1 MFLIFDTETTGL
13 PANYNAP
20 HSDLNNWPRMVQ
32 LAWQIHDETGA
43 FISAKNYIVKPE
55 GYEIPFESTQTHG
68 ITTEQALEKGSD
80 LTTVLEEFNKDLQTV
95 SHVVAHNFSFDLAIV
110 SAEHIRTQS
119 KNILKDKIAIDT
131 KDAAT
136 DFCQLPGGRYGQF
149 KWPKLHELH
158 TKLFEE
164 DFIEAHN
171 ASGDVNATARCFF
184 ELIRIGVIT
193 KETLNTDSSF
203 ITKFTKA
210 NPEKIQAAEIIIESN
225 FDINDTD
232 EPIIEETIP
241 EEHTETENV
250 SVDSYVHLHVHTQYS
265 ILDGAAAISD
275 IVTKASE
282 DNMPALAITDHG
294 SMFGVK
300 EFHQAC
306 TQKGIKPI
314 IGCETYIVDDLE
326 TKKDK
331 SNYHL
336 ILLAKNYTGYKNL
349 LRLISEAH
357 LNGMYYK
364 PRIDKKLLETYKEGL
379 IVLSACLGGE
389 VAKKMVKE
397 GVTEAEKTIEW
408 YHSVFQDDF
417 YLELMRHPTEDEHL
431 KQDVYEKQK
440 YINKELFKIGK
451 KLNIKLVATNDVH
464 FTHEKDA
471 DAHDLLICLN
481 TGADFHDQNR
491 VRYTRQEWFKTTSE
505 MRELW
510 SDAPEVLAET
520 VAISNKIEEFQLDS
534 SPIMP
539 EFPIP
544 EDFGTI
550 EGYAKNLKEEDL
562 RKEFE
567 RFDSLGGFESVIR
580 IKFESDYLAHLTL
593 NGAKIRYGEEIP
605 DGHIQRIHFELD
617 TIKQMG
623 FPGYF
628 LIVQDFINEARNM
641 GVLVGPGRG
650 SAAGS
655 VVSYCLGITNIDPI
669 QYDLLFE
676 RFLNPDRI
684 SMPDIDIDF
693 DDDGRQK
700 VLDWVTEKYG
710 YDKVA
715 HICTFGTMAAKSAL
729 KDVARVLKLPLQ
741 EANRITK
748 EFPDN
753 GKLNKSFTY
762 IIESEKEL
770 GDLDKVI
777 NKVLKEKKEAASND
791 EGKKVT
797 QADVHLFLIDEI
809 KKARAEGDPVEIETI
824 KNACILEGS
833 VRQYG
838 VHACGILIGKNP
850 LHEHLPLMPTKDE
863 HIMTTQ
869 YDGRFVEDIGL
880 LKMDFLGLRTLSI
893 IKEALI
899 NIERS
904 AGQKI
909 DIESIDFAD
918 PTTFEL
924 FGKGNTTAIFQFESP
939 GMKKHLRSLKPN
951 RFEDLVAMNALYRP
965 GPMEY
970 IPEYIARKH
979 GASKVEYDHPLM
991 EKYLKDTYGI
1001 TVFQEQVMLLSR
1013 TLANFT
1019 RGQSD
1024 ELRKAMGK
1032 KKFDLM
1038 QNLKKKFVSGCLENT
1053 EFMDG
1058 CTQMKKEPEPLIEK
1072 IWKDWEAFAQYAF
1085 NKSHSVCYAYIAF
1098 QTGYLKAHF
1107 PAQFMAA
1114 ALSCNLSK
1122 SEEIAKLMEECNRID
1137 TQVLVPDVNESQI
1150 NFAVN
1155 QDGQIRFGLGA
1166 IKGVGESA
1174 SEAIISERNANGH
1187 YADIFDFVSR
1197 INLRT
1202 VNKKNL
1208 ESLALSGS
1216 FDSFGIE
1223 RHRFFAAD
1231 ETSTS
1236 FIETLLKFGNSI
1248 NASPEPN
1255 MMSLFSADEI
1265 SIEKPKIPSPPPWG
1279 NMELLRKEKE
1289 HIGIYLSA
1297 HPLDDYKFIIKHFC
1311 KIALNELTDIN
1322 QFKNHSLCLA
1332 GMVTKLEHRETKTGK
1347 KFLKFTIEDFNGS
1360 FEFALF
1366 GKDFQKFASDI
1377 LLHEK
1382 ICVQG
1387 KVEKR
1392 WGDSQD
1398 YTLKIEKIEP
1408 LSILQERIRTCNI
1421 RINIV
1426 DLNDELISQILSI
1439 AQNNDIQEENG
1450 FPLNVQVY
1458 DKKEKIYITML
1469 SNKKTQY
1476 ITRESF
1482 DELQNISKID
1492 FSLN

>member
-13 PANYNAP
+13 PKNYNAP
-20 HSDLNNWPRMVQ
+20 HSDLDNWPRMVQ
-32 LAWQIHDETGA
+32 LAWQIHDETGK
-43 FISAKNYIVKPE
+43 FICAKNYIVKPDN
-55 GYEIPFESTQTHG
+55 YEIPFQSTQTHG
-68 ITTEQALEKGSD
+68 ITTEKAREKGFELSI
-80 LTTVLEEFNKDLQTV
+80 VLDEFAKDLHKV

-110 SAEHIRTQS
+110 SAEHIRTNTE
-119 KNILKDKIAIDT
+119 NILKDKIAIDT
-131 KDAAT
+131 KDEST
-136 DFCQLPGGRYGQF
+136 DFCQLPGGFKGKY
-149 KWPKLHELH
+149 KWPKLNELH
-158 TKLFEE
+158 EILFHE
-164 DFIEAHN
+164 DFDEAHN
-171 ASGDVNATARCFF
+171 ASADVNATARCFL
-184 ELIRIGVIT
+184 ELLRRDIISHS
-193 KETLNTDSSF
+193 TLQVDTSF
-203 ITKFTKA
+203 ITTFQTA
-210 NPEKIQAAEIIIESN
+210 NPTPFEKAAIVIESN
-225 FDINDTD
+225 IDTEDITHDSEITD
-232 EPIIEETIP
+232 TIP
-241 EEHTETENV
+241 QEQTEAQTI
-250 SVDSYVHLHVHTQYS
+250 DSKEFVHLHVHTQYS

-275 IVTKASE
+275 IVSKAVNSK
-282 DNMPALAITDHG
+282 MPAISITDHG

-300 EFHQAC
+300 EFHQEC
-306 TQKGIKPI
+306 VKKGIKPI
-314 IGCETYIVDDLE
+314 LGCETYIVDDLAVE
-326 TKKDK
+326 KDK

-389 VAKKMVKE
+389 VARKMVQE
-397 GVTEAEKTIEW
+397 GVGEAEKAIEW
-408 YHSVFQDDF
+408 YRSVFQDDF
-417 YLELMRHPTEDEHL
+417 YLELMRHPTDDPHL

-440 YINKELFKIGK
+440 FVNKELFKIGTK
-451 KLNIKLVATNDVH
+451 HSIPLVATNDVH

-481 TGADFHDQNR
+481 TGADFHDQKR
-491 VRYTRQEWFKTTSE
+491 VRYTRQEWFKTTDE
-505 MRELW
+505 MYELW

-520 VAISNKIEEFQLDS
+520 VNISNKIEEFELDS

-539 EFPIP
+539 EYPIP
-544 EDFGTI
+544 ESFGTI
-550 EGYAKNLKEEDL
+550 EEYTKNLTEEAL
-562 RKEFE
+562 RNEFE
-567 RFDSLGGFESVIR
+567 RFDSLGGFHSVVR
-580 IKFESDYLAHLTL
+580 IKFEADYLEHLTL
-593 NGAKIRYGEEIP
+593 KGAKIRYGEEIP
-605 DGHIQRIHFELD
+605 ESHVELLNFELD
-617 TIKQMG
+617 TIKTMG

-641 GVLVGPGRG
+641 NVLVGPGRG

-655 VVSYCLGITNIDPI
+655 AVSYCLGITNIDPI
-669 QYDLLFE
+669 KYNLLFE

-700 VLDWVTEKYG
+700 ILDWVTEKYG

-729 KDVARVLKLPLQ
+729 KDVARVLKLPIS

-762 IIESEKEL
+762 IIEAEKEL
-770 GDLDKVI
+770 GSLDKVI
-777 NKVLKEKKEAASND
+777 AQIQDEKKAAIKKD
-791 EGKKVT
+791 EGKMVT
-797 QADVHLFLIDEI
+797 QADVRLYLIEEI
-809 KKARAEGDPVEIETI
+809 KKARAENNQTEIETI

-850 LHEHLPLMPTKDE
+850 LHEHLPLMPTKGE
-863 HIMTTQ
+863 HIMNTQ

-904 AGQKI
+904 VGEKI
-909 DIESIDFAD
+909 DIEKIDF
-918 PTTFEL
+918 TNQKTFEL
-924 FGKGNTTAIFQFESP
+924 FGKGDTTAIFQFESP

-970 IPEYIARKH
+970 IPDFIDRKH
-979 GASKVEYDHPLM
+979 GLKKIEFDHPLM
-991 EKYLKDTYGI
+991 IKILESTYGI

-1013 TLANFT
+1013 ELANFT

-1032 KKFDLM
+1032 KKFAIM
-1038 QNLKKKFVSGCLENT
+1038 EKLKEKFHSGCLQNDA
-1053 EFMDG
+1053 FIDG
-1058 CTQMKKEPEPLIEK
+1058 CREYNKDPDNLIEK
-1072 IWKDWEAFAQYAF
+1072 IWKDWEAFAEYAF
-1085 NKSHSVCYAYIAF
+1085 NKSHSVCYAHIAF
-1098 QTGYLKAHF
+1098 QTGYLKAHY

-1122 SEEIAKLMEECNRID
+1122 SEEIAKLMEECNRIG
-1137 TQVLVPDVNESQI
+1137 THVLVPDVNESQI

-1155 QDGQIRFGLGA
+1155 KDRQIRFGLAA
-1166 IKGVGESA
+1166 IKGVGEAA
-1174 SEAIISERNANGH
+1174 SEAIIEERTKNGH

-1197 INLRT
+1197 VNLRT

-1208 ESLALSGS
+1208 ESLAYSGA

-1223 RHRFFAAD
+1223 RHRFFSDDDSAP
-1231 ETSTS
+1231 T

-1248 NASPEPN
+1248 NAKPDTN
-1255 MMSLFSADEI
+1255 MMSLFDESEI
-1265 SIEKPKIPSPPPWG
+1265 SIEKPPIPPTQPWS
-1279 NMELLRKEKE
+1279 NMHTLRKEKE

-1311 KIALNELTDIN
+1311 KVTLNELTDIY
-1322 QFKNHSLCLA
+1322 QFKDQTLCLA
-1332 GMVTKLEHRETKTGK
+1332 GIVTKVENRVTKKGK
-1347 KFLKFTIEDFNGS
+1347 DFLKFVLEDFNGRY
-1360 FEFALF
+1360 EFALF
-1366 GKDFQKFASDI
+1366 GKDFKTFASEI
-1377 LLHEK
+1377 TENEK
-1382 ICVQG
+1382 ICVQC
-1387 KVEKR
+1387 
-1392 WGDSQD
+1392 
-1398 YTLKIEKIEP
+1398 KIEKGWNSEEYRLNVTKIEP
-1408 LSILQERIRTCNI
+1408 LSTLQQRIKTCNI

-1426 DLNDELISQILSI
+1426 DLNDKIIAQIKSI
-1439 AQNNDIQEENG
+1439 AENNDVEKETG
-1450 FPLNVQVY
+1450 FPFKVQVY
-1458 DKKEKIYITML
+1458 DMKERIYITMM
-1469 SNKKTQY
+1469 SQNKKQY
-1476 ITRESF
+1476 ISRESF
-1482 DELQNISKID
+1482 DELQNIPKID